1 MIGLTVCVSLERLH
15 RNNMRIG
22 GTPLSDGILVKN
34 DPEVEDLI
42 VSIILG
48 IEKYNDYAGIVDINP
63 VETKAIIIS
72 KLKDLDDF
80 VWSEI

>member
-1 MIGLTVCVSLERLH
+1 
-15 RNNMRIG
+15 MRIG
-22 GTPLSDGILVKN
+22 VILLSDGILVKN
-34 DPEVEDLI
+34 DPEIEDLI

-48 IEKYNDYAGIVDINP
+48 IEKYGEYDRIVDINP

-80 VWSEI
+80 VWGEI

>member
-1 MIGLTVCVSLERLH
+1 M
-15 RNNMRIG
+15 
-22 GTPLSDGILVKN
+22 LVKN
-34 DPEVEDLI
+34 DAEVQDLI

-48 IEKYNDYAGIVDINP
+48 IEKYDEYARIVDINP
-63 VETKAIIIS
+63 VETRAIIIS